1 MKINKSHKINIRAL
15 IGMSLF
21 MTFILTLFFS
31 IKWANYQKIFKLN
44 EPIITGYD
52 ILNEQDYRKII
63 SQLDYD
69 IIYSTDIV
77 ELRKVLESNPFVKAA
92 RVSRHFPNKLNI
104 QIVERKPLGIINID
118 NQLMIDDEAVVLPG
132 KKYSE
137 DYLIPVLSGFNSA
150 IELYPEGEKTYSIKV
165 KEAVDILKKL
175 SIHFADLY
183 ENISE
188 LTLNKD
194 DEYVL
199 ILADRP
205 TRVVLGKDNI
215 SLKFDILKSFDKAL
229 GQRQL
234 TDFRLIDMRYNKQLV
249 AREWT

>member
-1 MKINKSHKINIRAL
+1 MKINKSHKINIRVL

-21 MTFILTLFFS
+21 TTFILTLIFS

-44 EPIITGYD
+44 ESIITGYD

-77 ELRKVLESNPFVKAA
+77 EIRKALESNPFVKAA
-92 RVSRHFPNKLNI
+92 RVSRHFPNRINI

-175 SIHFADLY
+175 SIHYADLY

>member
-1 MKINKSHKINIRAL
+1 M
-15 IGMSLF
+15 
-21 MTFILTLFFS
+21 
-31 IKWANYQKIFKLN
+31 
-44 EPIITGYD
+44 D
-52 ILNEQDYRKII
+52 EQDYRKII

-69 IIYSTDIV
+69 IIYSTDVV
-77 ELRKVLESNPFVKAA
+77 EIRKVLESNPFVKAA
-92 RVSRHFPNKLNI
+92 RVSRHFPNRINI

-150 IELYPEGEKTYSIKV
+150 IELYPQGEKTYSIKV

-175 SIHFADLY
+175 SIHYADLY

-234 TDFRLIDMRYNKQLV
+234 TDFRLIDMRYNKYVDVLDFS
-249 AREWT
+249 AILT

>member
-1 MKINKSHKINIRAL
+1 
-15 IGMSLF
+15 
-21 MTFILTLFFS
+21 
-31 IKWANYQKIFKLN
+31 
-44 EPIITGYD
+44 
-52 ILNEQDYRKII
+52 
-63 SQLDYD
+63 
-69 IIYSTDIV
+69 
-77 ELRKVLESNPFVKAA
+77 
-92 RVSRHFPNKLNI
+92 
-104 QIVERKPLGIINID
+104 
-118 NQLMIDDEAVVLPG
+118 
-132 KKYSE
+132 
-137 DYLIPVLSGFNSA
+137 LIPVLSGFNSA

-229 GQRQL
+229 GQRKL

>member
-1 MKINKSHKINIRAL
+1 
-15 IGMSLF
+15 
-21 MTFILTLFFS
+21 
-31 IKWANYQKIFKLN
+31 
-44 EPIITGYD
+44 
-52 ILNEQDYRKII
+52 
-63 SQLDYD
+63 
-69 IIYSTDIV
+69 
-77 ELRKVLESNPFVKAA
+77 
-92 RVSRHFPNKLNI
+92 
-104 QIVERKPLGIINID
+104 
-118 NQLMIDDEAVVLPG
+118 MIDDEAVVLPG

-175 SIHFADLY
+175 SIHYADLY

>member
-1 MKINKSHKINIRAL
+1 
-15 IGMSLF
+15 
-21 MTFILTLFFS
+21 
-31 IKWANYQKIFKLN
+31 
-44 EPIITGYD
+44 
-52 ILNEQDYRKII
+52 LNEQDYRKII

-69 IIYSTDIV
+69 ILYSTDIV

-92 RVSRHFPNKLNI
+92 RVSRHFPNKVNI

>member
-1 MKINKSHKINIRAL
+1 MKINKSHKINIRVL

-21 MTFILTLFFS
+21 TTFILTLIFS

-52 ILNEQDYRKII
+52 ILDEQDYRKII

-69 IIYSTDIV
+69 IIYSTDVV
-77 ELRKVLESNPFVKAA
+77 EIRKVLESNPFVKAA
-92 RVSRHFPNKLNI
+92 RVSRHFPNRINI
-104 QIVERKPLGIINID
+104 QIVERKPLGIINLD

-175 SIHFADLY
+175 SIHYADLY

>member
-1 MKINKSHKINIRAL
+1 MKINKSHKINIRVL

-21 MTFILTLFFS
+21 TTFILTLIFS

-44 EPIITGYD
+44 ESIITGYD
-52 ILNEQDYRKII
+52 ILNEQDYRKIL

-77 ELRKVLESNPFVKAA
+77 EIRKVLESNPFVKAA

-104 QIVERKPLGIINID
+104 QIVERKPLGIINLD
-118 NQLMIDDEAVVLPG
+118 KQLMIDDEAVILPG

-175 SIHFADLY
+175 SIHYADLY

>member
-1 MKINKSHKINIRAL
+1 MKINKSHKINIRVL

-21 MTFILTLFFS
+21 TTFILTLIFS
-31 IKWANYQKIFKLN
+31 IKWANYQKIFRLN
-44 EPIITGYD
+44 ESIITGYD
-52 ILNEQDYRKII
+52 ILNEQDYRKIL

-77 ELRKVLESNPFVKAA
+77 EIRKVLESNPFVKAA

-104 QIVERKPLGIINID
+104 QIVERKPLGIINLD
-118 NQLMIDDEAVVLPG
+118 NQLMIDDEAVILPG

-175 SIHFADLY
+175 SIHYADLY